1 MHTLTPMKLNEQ
13 IISMRKSVEKARV
26 RLCRRLIRQRKLLQK
41 SKDEKK
47 IRKVNRIIEET
58 NRCKKICRDDVSK
71 FALINRKSLH
81 DLLEKGKLGEYDY
94 LFKARV
100 YYNIRYF
107 QACHRN
113 CRKAAMLTFHNK
125 ISVDERVLY
134 KLACQEIVLRS
145 VEEFRIKYPNWQNE
159 VAFLLQRLE
168 RNTKSYEKDENF
180 ETKTKKLKDKTKSSE
195 FEEISV
201 QVLDLPKLELP
212 KSVINKG
219 QAVIKLLRSDVN
231 QDNEYASIS
240 ALDIPD
246 RNGDVVLQENAKQN
260 AISEADGTT
269 RSIVPVKI
277 INTEERRKDLECE
290 RGRKRKDT
298 MILDKL
304 GNDSSLKEVLK
315 NTTKSLGNQNL
326 HPSWIAKKQEHEALK
341 QLKASC
347 NAKRIVFDD
356 D

>member
-81 DLLEKGKLGEYDY
+81 DLLEK
-94 LFKARV
+94 
-100 YYNIRYF
+100 
-107 QACHRN
+107 
-113 CRKAAMLTFHNK
+113 NK

-159 VAFLLQRLE
+159 VAFLLQRLGLQY
-168 RNTKSYEKDENF
+168 KSKRDAKKNMLQQSEEKKRTENAQDVKIFVKKEIRKAMKKDENF

>member
-1 MHTLTPMKLNEQ
+1 MYSE
-13 IISMRKSVEKARV
+13 
-26 RLCRRLIRQRKLLQK
+26 
-41 SKDEKK
+41 
-47 IRKVNRIIEET
+47 
-58 NRCKKICRDDVSK
+58 VS
-71 FALINRKSLH
+71 
-81 DLLEKGKLGEYDY
+81 
-94 LFKARV
+94 
-100 YYNIRYF
+100 
-107 QACHRN
+107 
-113 CRKAAMLTFHNK
+113 
-125 ISVDERVLY
+125 
-134 KLACQEIVLRS
+134 
-145 VEEFRIKYPNWQNE
+145 
-159 VAFLLQRLE
+159 
-168 RNTKSYEKDENF
+168 
-180 ETKTKKLKDKTKSSE
+180 TKTKKLKDKTKSSE

-212 KSVINKG
+212 KS
-219 QAVIKLLRSDVN
+219 AVIKLLRSDVN

>member
-1 MHTLTPMKLNEQ
+1 MK
-13 IISMRKSVEKARV
+13 
-26 RLCRRLIRQRKLLQK
+26 
-41 SKDEKK
+41 
-47 IRKVNRIIEET
+47 
-58 NRCKKICRDDVSK
+58 
-71 FALINRKSLH
+71 
-81 DLLEKGKLGEYDY
+81 
-94 LFKARV
+94 
-100 YYNIRYF
+100 
-107 QACHRN
+107 
-113 CRKAAMLTFHNK
+113 
-125 ISVDERVLY
+125 
-134 KLACQEIVLRS
+134 
-145 VEEFRIKYPNWQNE
+145 
-159 VAFLLQRLE
+159 
-168 RNTKSYEKDENF
+168 KDENF